1 MYYDSRQII
10 FPPHK
15 SERCSKNIFNKTV
28 GQTLNSVSRMINIDT
43 ARQLVKL
50 LENDP

>member
-1 MYYDSRQII
+1 MIVDKLYFHHTRV
-10 FPPHK
+10 K